1 MSEVWSLESLKGR
14 ISSFYNE
21 KQAAEKAAQGNMPSE
36 TDPQEKSAPGPEQH
50 DGDSAEKTVLPAA
63 GLETTNN
70 DGAAENNIPGGTSG
84 EASGKEPNG
93 AGEGGHSAADGDAK
107 DDAVSS
113 PTDPNVAKTA
123 SKAKSL
129 ADSIREKLLN
139 KDAGHYDS
147 KAAEKGKKKEEKEAD
162 VDKESTKADM
172 AVGDR
177 KELYSKAP
185 ELAKAIEKSSNE
197 SEETEEEV
205 SEEEKEAADIEAVA
219 SDFEEDANA
228 YQKIASLVMN
238 YEEGRQLVTDL
249 ADREL
254 GKQAAENLIK
264 EAAEIEYMQ
273 QAFEEEQ
280 AKAASEVEDML
291 KEASEED
298 IKDIEKLMVLHGGA
312 IESFETEEEK
322 QAYDLGVKQ
331 AAAAMDAEG
340 GELPMEGEDVSLDEV
355 AAVIMQMVESGEI
368 DPQLAEAILAE
379 LAGADGMMDPA
390 MAEEA
395 KMASEIFGDDT
406 VSELQK
412 TAAVLEDIK

>member
-36 TDPQEKSAPGPEQH
+36 TDPQEKSAPAAEKH

-63 GLETTNN
+63 GLDAENR
-70 DGAAENNIPGGTSG
+70 DGNAENNIPSGG
-84 EASGKEPNG
+84 EASGKAPNG
-93 AGEGGHSAADGDAK
+93 AGEGGHSAADGDSK
-107 DDAVSS
+107 DEAVSS

-139 KDAGHYDS
+139 KEA
-147 KAAEKGKKKEEKEAD
+147 KKEEKKEEKEAD
-162 VDKESTKADM
+162 EDKEAKPL
-172 AVGDR
+172 VGDQH
-177 KELYSKAP
+177 KLPENLKDKIKA
-185 ELAKAIEKSSNE
+185 ADDS
-197 SEETEEEV
+197 SEE
-205 SEEEKEAADIEAVA
+205 SEEEKEAADVEATA

-238 YEEGRQLVTDL
+238 YEEGRSLVNEL

-264 EAAEIEYMQ
+264 EAAEMEHIQ
-273 QAFEEEQ
+273 QAFEDEQ
-280 AKAASEVEDML
+280 AQAAAQVEEML
-291 KEASEED
+291 KGASEED
-298 IKDIEKLMVLHGGA
+298 VKDIEKLMVIHSGA
-312 IESFETEEEK
+312 LESFENDYEK
-322 QAYDLGVKQ
+322 EAYDLGVKQ

-379 LAGADGMMDPA
+379 LAGADGGAGMEEGMDPA

-395 KMASEIFGDDT
+395 KMASEMFGDET

-412 TAAVLEDIK
+412 TASVLEGIK